1 MTLNK
6 VPGSGFGREKP
17 AIPRSRI
24 CVLVTLDPRYSWVVP
39 GVAIIFWSLGF
50 FEWSAQ
56 LILSHDVQANGTTPL
71 SVGVPGYSF
80 YL

>member
-1 MTLNK
+1 MLQRTFNDLNK
-6 VPGSGFGREKP
+6 PTEGF
-17 AIPRSRI
+17 PRSGI

-39 GVAIIFWSLGF
+39 GVAIIFWSGGF

-80 YL
+80 YLYM